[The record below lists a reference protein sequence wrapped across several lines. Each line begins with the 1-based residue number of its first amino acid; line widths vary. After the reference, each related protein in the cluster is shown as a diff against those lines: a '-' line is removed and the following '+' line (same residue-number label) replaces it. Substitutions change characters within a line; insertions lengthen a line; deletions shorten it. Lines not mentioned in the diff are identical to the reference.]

1 MSFDTGTGIFEA
13 NTNSLPGGV
22 SPGIYLFAVR
32 GEVGGNTLVEEYSV
46 GVYDSSESELDT
58 ASSYYYDTETT
69 SYDPVE
75 TTTYEGAV
83 PQKP

>member
-1 MSFDTGTGIFEA
+1 M
-13 NTNSLPGGV
+13 
-22 SPGIYLFAVR
+22 R

-46 GVYDSSESELDT
+46 GVYDSNVSELDT
-58 ASSYYYDTETT
+58 ASSYYYDTDNAD
-69 SYDPVE
+69 YDPVE